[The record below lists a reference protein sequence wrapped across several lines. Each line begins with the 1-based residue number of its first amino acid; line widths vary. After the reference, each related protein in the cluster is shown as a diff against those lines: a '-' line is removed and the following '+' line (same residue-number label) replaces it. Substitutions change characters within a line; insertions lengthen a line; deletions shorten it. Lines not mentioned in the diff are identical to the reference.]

1 MARKS
6 NGEGSINKYKNG
18 WRATLSLGYNSN
30 GKRIRKQFYGKTK
43 KEVMNKMV
51 DYKSDFNKGLIV
63 QDEKIT
69 VQEWIKT
76 WLFELKINELKPSTI
91 ERYSGVYDNY
101 IKNTGI
107 GRCKLK
113 DLKATNI
120 KLYYNR
126 LIEEGKSVNIVK
138 TVNKVLK
145 ASLNE
150 AKKNGYIYVNVCE
163 NITLPKEKLKE
174 EKEITV
180 FTLDEENK
188 LLSSI
193 KNHKYKMVFILALGT
208 GLRMGELIALKWSDI
223 NFKNK
228 TLNVKRAMSRA
239 YVFENGK
246 KVFKIEENTP
256 KTNSSIRTI
265 PIPSSVL
272 KELQEHKK
280 KQDFFKEIYKDVY
293 EDKNYVFANSLGE
306 FIKPDTISRSY
317 AKILK
322 EAGIPHKKFHSLR
335 HTYATRLSEKGV
347 SLKTIQ
353 KLLGHASIRMTADI
367 YTHVMYEEK
376 VLAVE
381 KINDIFKKNDIGF

>member
-265 PIPSSVL
+265 PIPSNVL
-272 KELQEHKK
+272 KELQKHKK
-280 KQDFFKEIYKDVY
+280 TQDFF
-293 EDKNYVFANSLGE
+293 
-306 FIKPDTISRSY
+306 
-317 AKILK
+317 
-322 EAGIPHKKFHSLR
+322 
-335 HTYATRLSEKGV
+335 
-347 SLKTIQ
+347 
-353 KLLGHASIRMTADI
+353 
-367 YTHVMYEEK
+367 
-376 VLAVE
+376 
-381 KINDIFKKNDIGF
+381 

>member
-91 ERYSGVYDNY
+91 ERYSGVYNNY

-126 LIEEGKSVNIVK
+126 LIEEGKTVNIVK

-174 EKEITV
+174 KKEITV
-180 FTLDEENK
+180 FTLEEENK

-228 TLNVKRAMSRA
+228 TLDVNRAMSRA

-256 KTNSSIRTI
+256 KTNSSIRTV
-265 PIPSSVL
+265 PIPSNVL
-272 KELQEHKK
+272 KELKEHKK
-280 KQDFFKEIYKDVY
+280 KQDLFKNIYKDVY
-293 EDKNYVFANSLGE
+293 EDKDYVFANSLGE

-317 AKILK
+317 ARLLK

-381 KINDIFKKNDIGF
+381 KINDIFEKNNIGF

>member
-1 MARKS
+1 MVRKS
-6 NGEGSINKYKNG
+6 NGEGSINKYGNG
-18 WRATLSLGYNSN
+18 WRATLSLGYNSD

-43 KEVMNKMV
+43 KEVMNKMI

-69 VQEWIKT
+69 VQEWIKI
-76 WLFELKINELKPSTI
+76 WLFELKANDLKPSTV

-107 GRCKLK
+107 GKCKLK
-113 DLKATNI
+113 NLKATNI

-126 LIEEGKSVNIVK
+126 LIEEGKTVNIVK
-138 TVNKVLK
+138 TVNKILK
-145 ASLNE
+145 ASLNG
-150 AKKNGYIYVNVCE
+150 AKMNGYLYVNVCE
-163 NITLPKEKLKE
+163 NVTLPKEKIKE
-174 EKEITV
+174 KKEVAV
-180 FTLDEENK
+180 FTLDEEKK
-188 LLSSI
+188 LLTSI

-208 GLRMGELIALKWSDI
+208 GLRIGELMALKWSNI
-223 NFKNK
+223 NFENK
-228 TLNVKRAMSRA
+228 TLDVNRAMSRA

-256 KTNSSIRTI
+256 KTNSSIRTV
-265 PIPSSVL
+265 PIPSNVL

-280 KQDFFKEIYKDVY
+280 KQDLFKKLYAEVY
-293 EDKNYVFANSLGE
+293 EDRGYVFANPLGE
-306 FIKPDTISRSY
+306 FIKPDTISKSY
-317 AKILK
+317 AKLLK
-322 EAGIPHKKFHSLR
+322 EIGIPHKKFHSLR

-367 YTHVMYEEK
+367 YTHVMNEEK

-381 KINDIFKKNDIGF
+381 KINDIF

>member
-1 MARKS
+1 MVRKS
-6 NGEGSINKYKNG
+6 NGEGSINKYGNG
-18 WRATLSLGYNSN
+18 WRATLSLGYNSD

-43 KEVMNKMV
+43 KEVMNKMI

-69 VQEWIKT
+69 VQEWIKI
-76 WLFELKINELKPSTI
+76 WLFELKANDLKPSTV

-107 GRCKLK
+107 GKCKLK
-113 DLKATNI
+113 NLKATNI

-126 LIEEGKSVNIVK
+126 LIEEGKTVNIVK
-138 TVNKVLK
+138 TVNKILK
-145 ASLNE
+145 ASLNG
-150 AKKNGYIYVNVCE
+150 AKMNGYLYVNVCE
-163 NITLPKEKLKE
+163 NVTLPKEKIKE
-174 EKEITV
+174 KKEVAV
-180 FTLDEENK
+180 FTLDEEKK
-188 LLSSI
+188 LLTSI

-208 GLRMGELIALKWSDI
+208 GLRIGELMALKWSNI
-223 NFKNK
+223 NFENK
-228 TLNVKRAMSRA
+228 TLDVNRAMSRA

-256 KTNSSIRTI
+256 KTNSSIRTV
-265 PIPSSVL
+265 PIPSNVL

-280 KQDFFKEIYKDVY
+280 KQDLFKKLYAEVY
-293 EDKNYVFANSLGE
+293 EDRGYVFANPLGE
-306 FIKPDTISRSY
+306 FIKPDTISKSY
-317 AKILK
+317 AKLLK
-322 EAGIPHKKFHSLR
+322 EIGIPHKKFHSLR

-367 YTHVMYEEK
+367 YTHVMNEEK

-381 KINDIFKKNDIGF
+381 KINDIFEENDMGF